1 MSPKGSPGRQQQTE
15 SVIMNWLGHR
25 VVVKYLAGP
34 DEPMNPDD
42 VKGLARGQVEARS
55 GVFELHRF
63 GQIGI
68 EVGNTLEEANED
80 RVTLIPWGAIL
91 SIRGS
96 TPQERGG
103 ADGRI
108 SREEMADLA
117 RNDPT

>member
-1 MSPKGSPGRQQQTE
+1 MDPE
-15 SVIMNWLGHR
+15 
-25 VVVKYLAGP
+25 
-34 DEPMNPDD
+34 DD
-42 VKGLARGQVEARS
+42 KGLARASLEVRS

-68 EVGNTLEEANED
+68 EVGNTIEEAQED

-96 TPQERGG
+96 TDQERGG
-103 ADGRI
+103 TDGHL
-108 SREEMADLA
+108 SKEQMAELA

>member
-1 MSPKGSPGRQQQTE
+1 
-15 SVIMNWLGHR
+15 MNWLGHR

-34 DEPMNPDD
+34 NEPMDPDD
-42 VKGLARGQVEARS
+42 DKGIAHAPLETRS
-55 GVFELHRF
+55 GVFELHRI
-63 GQIGI
+63 GQVGI
-68 EVGNTLEEANED
+68 EVGNTLEERKED

-108 SREEMADLA
+108 PPERMAELA

>member
-1 MSPKGSPGRQQQTE
+1 MSESSSGNAQQTE
-15 SVIMNWLGHR
+15 SVLMNWVGHR

-34 DEPMNPDD
+34 NDPMDPDD
-42 VKGLARGQVEARS
+42 EKGLARGSTEARS
-55 GVFELHRF
+55 GVFQLHRF
-63 GQIGI
+63 GQVGI
-68 EVGNTLEEANED
+68 EVGNTLEESTED

-91 SIRGS
+91 SVRGS

-108 SREEMADLA
+108 SREDMAELA

>member
-1 MSPKGSPGRQQQTE
+1 M
-15 SVIMNWLGHR
+15 MNWLGHR
-25 VVVKYLAGP
+25 VIVKYLAGP
-34 DEPMNPDD
+34 NEPMDPDD
-42 VKGLARGQVEARS
+42 SKGLARASLETRS

-68 EVGNTLEEANED
+68 EVGNTIEEAKED
-80 RVTLIPWGAIL
+80 RVTLIPWSAIL

-108 SREEMADLA
+108 SQEQMAKLA
-117 RNDPT
+117 HNDPT